1 VFLVKKNNNFRLR
14 AGETALNLSFVINK
28 RFELGR
34 WLLERE
40 AAGEPIRIALAK
52 KFWNLS
58 FLRPT
63 IKTIFGKYVWAK
75 C

>member
-1 VFLVKKNNNFRLR
+1 VPLLIKDSSW
-14 AGETALNLSFVINK
+14 ALFG
-28 RFELGR
+28 FG
-34 WLLERE
+34 
-40 AAGEPIRIALAK
+40 AQGAGEPIRIVLVK

-58 FLRPT
+58 ILLPI